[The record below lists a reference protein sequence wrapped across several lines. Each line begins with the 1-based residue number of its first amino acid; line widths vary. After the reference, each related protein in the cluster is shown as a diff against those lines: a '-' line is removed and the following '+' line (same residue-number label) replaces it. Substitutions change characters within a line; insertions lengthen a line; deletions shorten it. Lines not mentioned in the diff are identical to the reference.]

1 MKKKEKKKYKC
12 NKFII
17 TLIMQRV
24 IQNIIQRYLFFYTQ
38 IFPLQNK
45 LVPMYQSFPSPISLQ
60 IFFKFKFSLVFVTFL
75 LSLFVELTTDSL
87 KKYCLL
93 FFNLQHNAQKG
104 ELCSEEKNKIT
115 SKSKEWL
122 KLITSGYH
130 EKILITG
137 ITHFKLY
144 GTYSFRPNFF

>member
-17 TLIMQRV
+17 TLIESNTKHNSKV
-24 IQNIIQRYLFFYTQ
+24 SVFYTQ

-104 ELCSEEKNKIT
+104 ELCSEEKN
-115 SKSKEWL
+115 
-122 KLITSGYH
+122 
-130 EKILITG
+130 
-137 ITHFKLY
+137 
-144 GTYSFRPNFF
+144 